1 MTHMDFSKTT
11 VLVTGASRGI
21 GRAIVSEFLKKDAR
35 VIGVST
41 TKLEKEFTQLEK
53 YTHVVCDLSE
63 DDSADKVLSSIPKEL
78 QNIDIL
84 VNNAGIKVDTEFQS
98 SKVADWNKTLNT
110 NLRSAYFLSQSLT
123 PILSKS
129 KNGRIINIAS
139 QSGVAHVSS
148 SIEYGLSK
156 AGMIYITKSLAK
168 AVAKFGIT
176 VNAVSPGRTYSDMT
190 GYDTDPEKLA
200 RTLEK
205 IPLHAI
211 NTPEEIAKIVLFLA
225 NASAHN
231 ITGQVIGV
239 DGGEA
244 NF

>member
-1 MTHMDFSKTT
+1 MDFNKTT

-21 GRAIVSEFLKKDAR
+21 GKAIASEFLERGAR

-41 TKLEKEFTQLEK
+41 GNSDLSLTYSDQ
-53 YTHVVCDLSE
+53 YIHIVCDLSQ
-63 DDSADKVLSSIPKEL
+63 DNSAEKIFSQVPKEF

-84 VNNAGIKVDTEFQS
+84 VNNAGVKIDTEFES
-98 SKVADWNKTLNT
+98 STVDDWDKTLNI
-110 NLRSAYFLSQSLT
+110 NLRSAYFLSQ
-123 PILSKS
+123 ILVPTLADSP
-129 KNGRIINIAS
+129 NGRIINIAS

-168 AVAKFGIT
+168 AVAKYGIT
-176 VNAVSPGRTYSDMT
+176 VNAVSPGRTHSDMT
-190 GYDTDPEKLA
+190 GYDKDPEKLA

-205 IPLHAI
+205 IPLHSI
-211 NTPEEIAKIVLFLA
+211 NTPEEIAELVLFLSSR
-225 NASAHN
+225 SAHN
-231 ITGQVIGV
+231 ITGQIIGV

>member
-1 MTHMDFSKTT
+1 MDFSKTT

-21 GRAIVSEFLKKDAR
+21 GKAIVSEFLQKGAR

-41 TKLEKEFTQLEK
+41 SKLASGPKPTNK
-53 YTHVVCDLSE
+53 YIHIVYDLSKE
-63 DDSADKVLSSIPKEL
+63 DSAKSILSQIPKEF
-78 QNIDIL
+78 QNVDVL
-84 VNNAGIKVDTEFQS
+84 VNNAGVKIDTEFES
-98 SKVADWNKTLNT
+98 STVEDWDRTLNI
-110 NLRSAYFLSQSLT
+110 NLRSTYFLSQILT
-123 PILSKS
+123 PILAKS
-129 KNGRIINIAS
+129 PNGRIINITS

-156 AGMIYITKSLAK
+156 SGMMYLTKSLAK
-168 AVAKFGIT
+168 TLAKYGVT
-176 VNAVSPGRTYSDMT
+176 VNAVSPGRTYTDMT
-190 GYDTDPEKLA
+190 GYDKDPKKLA

-205 IPLHAI
+205 IPLHSI
-211 NTPEEIAKIVLFLA
+211 NTPQEIAHVVLFFA
-225 NASAHN
+225 SSSAHN